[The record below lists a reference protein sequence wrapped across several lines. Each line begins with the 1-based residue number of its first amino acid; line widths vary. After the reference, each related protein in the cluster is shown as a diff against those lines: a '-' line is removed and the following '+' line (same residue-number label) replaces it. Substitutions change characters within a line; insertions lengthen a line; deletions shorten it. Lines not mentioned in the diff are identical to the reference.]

1 MNFIAPLVC
10 PSTSVGCKLDRSG
23 ILLSP
28 DLSLVLTGAKLEES
42 QKYLCTYKL
51 NVCVVIFFYQET
63 IQPIIIRLNRNK
75 SFT

>member
-1 MNFIAPLVC
+1 MNFIAPPVC

-28 DLSLVLTGAKLEES
+28 DLSLVLTGAKLEEARNI
-42 QKYLCTYKL
+42 YVPINLMYVL
-51 NVCVVIFFYQET
+51 LLFYQET
-63 IQPIIIRLNRNK
+63 IQPIIMRLNRNK

>member
-1 MNFIAPLVC
+1 MNFIAPPVC

-51 NVCVVIFFYQET
+51 NVCVVIV
-63 IQPIIIRLNRNK
+63 LSRNHPAYYNEIK
-75 SFT
+75 